1 MAELL
6 VGALLFVAVIIGW
19 VLGKFESRRQ
29 QVIEP
34 RHPLTREYFHGLN
47 LLLNERQDEAM
58 DVFLKTLEVNP
69 DTLETYLIMSSVYRR
84 RGEVDRA
91 IRIHQE
97 LMARPSLDKTQLAM
111 VRFELARDYLK
122 AGVLDRSERILRE
135 LVQEG
140 APNAVTCLE
149 YLLAIFEQ
157 EREWRPAIDTANSL
171 IAKGKST
178 LARSL
183 AHYHCELAND
193 AMLIDDWVEARQQ
206 LKQALQADKNCVR
219 ASLMLGVLE
228 CQVGNWRDAVKV
240 LRKVKQQDPRFLPEV
255 LEPLKKSYEA
265 LNQRDELLKYLFE
278 CLESNPGISVVLML
292 SALVKEL
299 KNDADGAYVLSEY
312 LKKRPSVKGL
322 DRLINF
328 QIDNAS
334 GHEKE
339 SLLILQA
346 FTQQMI
352 KNKPVYRCDSCGF
365 EGKQLH
371 WHCPGCK
378 KWGTVT
384 PIQGLE
390 GE

>member
-1 MAELL
+1 MADLL
-6 VGALLFVAVIIGW
+6 VGALLFLAIVIGW
-19 VLGKFESRRQ
+19 LLGKFEARRH
-29 QVIEP
+29 QVTEP
-34 RHPLTREYFHGLN
+34 HHPLTREYYHGLN

-97 LMARPSLDKTQLAM
+97 LLARPNLDKTQLAT

-140 APNAVTCLE
+140 AANAITCLE

-157 EREWRPAIDTANSL
+157 EREWEQAIQTAESL
-171 IAKGKST
+171 HAKGKT
-178 LARSL
+178 LLSRSL
-183 AHYHCELAND
+183 AHYHCELAD
-193 AMLIDDWVEARQQ
+193 EAMLLEDWQEARQR
-206 LKQALQADKNCVR
+206 LKKALQIDKASVR
-219 ASLMLGVLE
+219 ASLALGVLE
-228 CQVGNWRDAVKV
+228 SQVGNWRDAIKA
-240 LRKVKQQDPRFLPEV
+240 LRKVKQQDARYIPEV
-255 LEPLKKSYEA
+255 LEPMRVCHEQLD
-265 LNQRDELLKYLFE
+265 QRDEMLKYLFE
-278 CLESNPGISVVLML
+278 CLEEYPGISVVLAL
-292 SALVKEL
+292 SAQVRQL
-299 KNDADGAYVLSEY
+299 KNDAEGVYVLSEY
-312 LKKRPSVKGL
+312 LKKRPSVRGL
-322 DRLINF
+322 DRLIDYQVDKATGQEREN
-328 QIDNAS
+328 
-334 GHEKE
+334 
-339 SLLILQA
+339 LLILQA
-346 FTQQMI
+346 FTRQMI

-365 EGKQLH
+365 QGKQLH
-371 WHCPGCK
+371 WQCPSCK